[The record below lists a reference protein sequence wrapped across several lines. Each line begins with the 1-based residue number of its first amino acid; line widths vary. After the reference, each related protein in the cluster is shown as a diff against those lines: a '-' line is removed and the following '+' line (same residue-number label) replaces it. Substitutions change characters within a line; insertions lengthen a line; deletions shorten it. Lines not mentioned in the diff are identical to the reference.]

1 MKIYIGADHRGFELK
16 NNLKRWLD
24 KNGHETEDMGAYELV
39 ANDDYVDF
47 ASMVA
52 EAVSKESESR
62 GIIICGSG
70 VGVDI
75 TANKFKRVRCGLG
88 FDTEQIKKARE
99 DDDINI
105 LAIAS
110 DFTNEMVAEDLIAEF
125 LQAEFNPT
133 ENHSRRIEKI
143 KQLESG
149 SK

>member
-1 MKIYIGADHRGFELK
+1 MKIYIGTDHRGFELK

-24 KNGHETEDMGAYELV
+24 ESGEVTEDMGAYELV

-52 EAVSKESESR
+52 EAVSKNPQSR
-62 GIIICGSG
+62 GILICGSG

-75 TANKFKRVRCGLG
+75 VANKFPGIRCGLG
-88 FDTEQIKKARE
+88 FDTEQVKKARE

-110 DFTNEMVAEDLIAEF
+110 GFTNEITAQDLINKF
-125 LQAEFNPT
+125 LQTEFNPT
-133 ENHSRRIEKI
+133 ENHTRRIEKI
-143 KQLESG
+143 KALE
-149 SK
+149 